1 MAATLGQAFDLAY
14 KKYLE
19 AKRTTPAK
27 EQVKALKNK
36 VHSSSHPHCEQM
48 CLRCVFA
55 YVGGNY

>member
-27 EQVKALKNK
+27 EVVNTLRKK
-36 VHSSSHPHCEQM
+36 VHAKPTI
-48 CLRCVFA
+48 LNA
-55 YVGGNY
+55 YVHGIFHRW

>member
-1 MAATLGQAFDLAY
+1 MATTLGQAFDLAY

-36 VHSSSHPHCEQM
+36 VRGESLPLTKKRKS
-48 CLRCVFA
+48 
-55 YVGGNY
+55 Y

>member
-36 VHSSSHPHCEQM
+36 VDAQTLP
-48 CLRCVFA
+48 
-55 YVGGNY
+55 Y

>member
-36 VHSSSHPHCEQM
+36 VHPKFIYTKQM
-48 CLRCVFA
+48 
-55 YVGGNY
+55 

>member
-1 MAATLGQAFDLAY
+1 MCMVLMLAKAREMAATLGQAFDLAY

-36 VHSSSHPHCEQM
+36 VLYHITLQN
-48 CLRCVFA
+48 CL
-55 YVGGNY
+55 Y